1 MSQLLSI
8 QKGEKTFKN
17 AQFNRKISTNQQKD
31 EGSDSN
37 LIDSSFGHH
46 SLRSSFRVQGHL
58 WSCAW
63 EAEPEKWHQ
72 IKAQP
77 TMEYVFPSCIDFT
90 QKKSGKV
97 FKSCKAALRWNLW
110 NFNQDFTFRFRAVV
124 SDSKWIFI
132 FLQSRLLILSHP
144 KWRGVESSWEFPI
157 VSLQQTQSMLGAQS
171 FSIVSG
177 PSKTIR
183 CSFVSSLFSHIVLC
197 SPGLHLNTS
206 ALLGKHL
213 LHVCPVPGKSWKTDA
228 ELPGGIL
235 LVGLS
240 KRPSLIDHRSISMKY
255 PEDIRHRLSWID
267 PESCAISQQMTSR
280 SKEGKRKTLQESVF

>member
-1 MSQLLSI
+1 MHW
-8 QKGEKTFKN
+8 FYP
-17 AQFNRKISTNQQKD
+17 R
-31 EGSDSN
+31 
-37 LIDSSFGHH
+37 
-46 SLRSSFRVQGHL
+46 
-58 WSCAW
+58 
-63 EAEPEKWHQ
+63 
-72 IKAQP
+72 
-77 TMEYVFPSCIDFT
+77 
-90 QKKSGKV
+90 KKSGKV